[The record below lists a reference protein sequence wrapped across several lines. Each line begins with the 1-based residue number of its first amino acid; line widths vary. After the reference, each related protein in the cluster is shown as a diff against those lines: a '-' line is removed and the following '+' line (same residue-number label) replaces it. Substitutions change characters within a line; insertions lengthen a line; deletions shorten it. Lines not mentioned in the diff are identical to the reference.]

1 MMVAV
6 KQRFFGGPMDGE
18 SRMKVYREPNLAEAF
33 DALLP
38 CRFDANGVPLWAAW
52 YHSEP
57 GVDLIVGGSIAL
69 AFQDYTHRR
78 PFLEAGSQMEA
89 CRSATCTWIDAEY
102 ASTPQLVR
110 IVPRADPR
118 RDD

>member
-38 CRFDANGVPLWAAW
+38 CRFDANGVPLWAVW

-69 AFQDYTHRR
+69 AFQDYMR
-78 PFLEAGSQMEA
+78 PSRLQREVYRKHLEAQKHGN
-89 CRSATCTWIDAEY
+89 
-102 ASTPQLVR
+102 
-110 IVPRADPR
+110 
-118 RDD
+118 

>member
-1 MMVAV
+1 MRIAV
-6 KQRFFGGPMDGE
+6 KQRFLGGPLDGE
-18 SRMKVYREPNLAEAF
+18 QRVTVYREPNLAEAF

-69 AFQDYTHRR
+69 AFQDYMR
-78 PFLEAGSQMEA
+78 PSRLQCEVYRKHLEAQKHGN
-89 CRSATCTWIDAEY
+89 
-102 ASTPQLVR
+102 
-110 IVPRADPR
+110 
-118 RDD
+118 